1 MDADFGDGLLVEAS
15 ARQGCWRRGPRFVN
29 QAIVPIEAACP
40 QTAFVSMKGMVFSR
54 QIFKFSQVAGGI
66 DIRKSCFDF
75 FRLIPPTVA
84 LQQAFILEFFFE
96 FLLDIEN

>member
-1 MDADFGDGLLVEAS
+1 MPTNRFCQREGDG
-15 ARQGCWRRGPRFVN
+15 GF
-29 QAIVPIEAACP
+29 QAD
-40 QTAFVSMKGMVFSR
+40 
-54 QIFKFSQVAGGI
+54 FKFSQVAGGI

-96 FLLDIEN
+96 FLLEIEN